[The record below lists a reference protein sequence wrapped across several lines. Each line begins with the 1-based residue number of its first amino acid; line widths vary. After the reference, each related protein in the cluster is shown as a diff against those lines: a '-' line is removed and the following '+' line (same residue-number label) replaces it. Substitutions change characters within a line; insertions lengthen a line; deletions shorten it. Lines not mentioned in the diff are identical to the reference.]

1 MFGACAGWGLMSPV
15 GKDAM
20 LHGFDGITMV
30 SFRVAGACLLFWIA
44 SLFAPKEQV
53 PWRDRLMFIG
63 AALTGLLFN
72 QCCFTIGLSITSP
85 INASIVTT
93 SMPIFAMILAALIL
107 REPITGKKAL
117 GVLMGCSGALILIL
131 SSAAHADARVG
142 DIRGDLL
149 CLFAQFSFALY
160 LSLFNPLIKRYNVF
174 TVNKY
179 MFSWATLML
188 LPLSS
193 YHVYGVISQPIPLL
207 TWIEVGYVVVCGT
220 FFCYI
225 LTMIGQRTLRPTV
238 VSVYNYVQPIVA
250 VAASL
255 IMMANAAAPLNTA
268 ASPGTAAASSY
279 DEFSI
284 LAGMDNGDT
293 DIDINMDGQFD
304 VKDCFYL
311 MAYDYRKELE
321 PAIENNILSIADF
334 DMSGSVDHAD
344 SDILLKY
351 LVTRKKAKGLAS
363 LIARGYEREIAT
375 EALEATLAS
384 TPKNVEEESL
394 KKDFFIA
401 KNKFLKFEDLYIRK
415 QKIFAYLARKGY
427 KYEDI
432 KRVIEEEYNEA

>member
-85 INASIVTT
+85 ITASIVTT

-255 IMMANAAAPLNTA
+255 IMGISTMKLTHVLAVVLV
-268 ASPGTAAASSY
+268 
-279 DEFSI
+279 FSGVW
-284 LAGMDNGDT
+284 LV
-293 DIDINMDGQFD
+293 
-304 VKDCFYL
+304 VKSKS
-311 MAYDYRKELE
+311 RK
-321 PAIENNILSIADF
+321 D
-334 DMSGSVDHAD
+334 
-344 SDILLKY
+344 
-351 LVTRKKAKGLAS
+351 
-363 LIARGYEREIAT
+363 
-375 EALEATLAS
+375 
-384 TPKNVEEESL
+384 
-394 KKDFFIA
+394 
-401 KNKFLKFEDLYIRK
+401 
-415 QKIFAYLARKGY
+415 
-427 KYEDI
+427 
-432 KRVIEEEYNEA
+432 IEEERQEKKNV

>member
-255 IMMANAAAPLNTA
+255 IMGISTMKLTHV
-268 ASPGTAAASSY
+268 
-279 DEFSI
+279 
-284 LAGMDNGDT
+284 LAVVLVFCGVWLV
-293 DIDINMDGQFD
+293 
-304 VKDCFYL
+304 VKSKS
-311 MAYDYRKELE
+311 RK
-321 PAIENNILSIADF
+321 D
-334 DMSGSVDHAD
+334 
-344 SDILLKY
+344 
-351 LVTRKKAKGLAS
+351 
-363 LIARGYEREIAT
+363 
-375 EALEATLAS
+375 
-384 TPKNVEEESL
+384 
-394 KKDFFIA
+394 
-401 KNKFLKFEDLYIRK
+401 
-415 QKIFAYLARKGY
+415 
-427 KYEDI
+427 
-432 KRVIEEEYNEA
+432 IEEERQEKKNV